1 MRTVKLFVKT
11 LHAALFLSFLTLSA
25 AAYAGV
31 VDKVIVVVNDE
42 VVTQREFDRI
52 FEPLS
57 ESYAASFKG
66 EELDRRLE
74 EARKGLLEQLI
85 NAKLTVSIAKK
96 QNIKVEQ
103 SEVQGK
109 IDKIKEY
116 YRSEEDFLR
125 DLNSKGTNLSE
136 FEREIQDQM
145 LAQKLVEKEIA
156 SKIVITPKEVQ
167 DLYQKNKDK
176 LVAPKM
182 VRVREI
188 MIKKPEVTGDDA
200 ARKKMKQMISEIKK
214 GKDFSEVAGEQSEG
228 PFAAEGGDMG
238 YVPEG
243 QMLPE
248 IDKAIF
254 SLSKGEMSE
263 MIETPVGYHVFL
275 AEDIQ
280 DPRALEFQEVS
291 DFLREQ
297 LYKKQ
302 FETKLI
308 GWLEEKRKN
317 AYISYK

>member
-1 MRTVKLFVKT
+1 MRTVKTFVKT
-11 LHAALFLSFLTLSA
+11 LCAALFLSFLTLSA

-31 VDKVIVVVNDE
+31 VDKVVVVVNDE

-52 FEPLS
+52 FEPLKK
-57 ESYAASFKG
+57 SYEANFKG
-66 EELDRRLE
+66 EELGRRLE

-96 QNIKVEQ
+96 QNIKVDQ
-103 SEVQGK
+103 KEVQEK
-109 IDKIKEY
+109 IDKVRGY
-116 YRSEEDFLR
+116 YGTEEEFLQ
-125 DLNSKGTNLSE
+125 DLSSKGTNLSE
-136 FEREIQDQM
+136 FEKEVRDQM

-156 SKIVITPKEVQ
+156 SKIVVTPKEVQ
-167 DLYQKNKDK
+167 DLYEKNKDK
-176 LVAPKM
+176 MVAPKT
-182 VRVREI
+182 VKVREI
-188 MIKKPEVTGDDA
+188 MIKKPEVAGDDT
-200 ARKKMKQMISEIKK
+200 ARKRMKQMVSEIKK
-214 GKDFSEVAGEQSEG
+214 GKDFSEVAREQSEG

-254 SLSKGEMSE
+254 SLNKGEMSE

-297 LYKKQ
+297 LYRRQ
-302 FETKLI
+302 FEMKLVE
-308 GWLEEKRKN
+308 WLEGKRKN